1 MSCWRLLLRMKETL
15 DIVRQRIRKA
25 GFKILRLG
33 CCHGQT
39 LKEWWSYFQTKNQ
52 NVSQANRLYCSW
64 YKGHSE
70 EKKFRCR
77 SNDFNTHFNSGSMG
91 ITGPITWNIGCLK
104 FYNMGILKE
113 KLVAVV
119 LVTKLC
125 LTLCDPVDCS
135 PPVFS
140 VLGILQARI
149 VKWGAIPFSRGIFLA
164 HRSNP
169 GLLHCRQ
176 ILYCMSH
183 LGSLKKK
190 SGGPKSRN
198 SQDAIIVDP
207 D

>member
-1 MSCWRLLLRMKETL
+1 MV
-15 DIVRQRIRKA
+15 IIFPNQ
-25 GFKILRLG
+25 
-33 CCHGQT
+33 
-39 LKEWWSYFQTKNQ
+39 NQ

-149 VKWGAIPFSRGIFLA
+149 VKWGAIPFSRGIFLT

-169 GLLHCRQ
+169 FSVIFFQTQTQTFYPR
-176 ILYCMSH
+176 INYIE
-183 LGSLKKK
+183 
-190 SGGPKSRN
+190 
-198 SQDAIIVDP
+198 IISERITIHFNIECGRIIE
-207 D
+207 